1 MIMKKYMFISLAA
14 LMMTGLLN
22 GQSQYK
28 AGDIVSDFKLKNV
41 KGEMISLADIDD
53 ADGFIVAFWCNT
65 CPVVKKYDQRLQDL
79 HAKYSPKGYPVVA
92 INANDPAVSPGDSY
106 DKMKET
112 AERLNYKFEYLFDET
127 QEVARRFGATNTP
140 HIYILSWK
148 DGKLAVD
155 YVGAIDNNADD
166 ASAADKKYAEDALN
180 SILKGQA
187 VAVAGT
193 KAVGCSIKWKKG

>member
-1 MIMKKYMFISLAA
+1 MKKYMFISMAA
-14 LMMTGLLN
+14 LMMTALLSA
-22 GQSQYK
+22 QSQYK
-28 AGDIVSDFKLKNV
+28 AGDVASDFKLKNV
-41 KGEMISLADIDD
+41 KGEMVSLANYKD
-53 ADGFIVAFWCNT
+53 ADGFIVAFWCNS
-65 CPVVKKYDQRLQDL
+65 CPVVKKYDQRLQEL
-79 HAKYSPKGYPVVA
+79 HAKYAPKGYPVVA

-106 DKMKET
+106 EKMKET
-112 AERLNYKFEYLFDET
+112 AAKLNYKFDYLFDET
-127 QEVARRFGATNTP
+127 QEIARKYGATNTP

-148 DGKLAVD
+148 DGKLVVD

-193 KAVGCSIKWKKG
+193 RAVGCSIKWKK

>member
-1 MIMKKYMFISLAA
+1 MKKYLFISVAA

-22 GQSQYK
+22 AQSQYK
-28 AGDIVSDFKLKNV
+28 AGDIASDFNLKNV
-41 KGEMISLADIDD
+41 KGEPVSLTDIKD

-65 CPVVKKYDQRLQDL
+65 CPVVKKYDQRLQEL
-79 HAKYSPKGYPVVA
+79 HAKYAPKGYLVVA

-106 DKMKET
+106 DRMKET
-112 AERLNYKFEYLFDET
+112 AAKLNYKFEYLFDET
-127 QEVARRFGATNTP
+127 QETARKYGATNTP

-148 DGKLAVD
+148 DGRLVVD

-166 ASAADKKYAEDALN
+166 ATAADKKYAEDALN

-193 KAVGCSIKWKKG
+193 KAVGCSIKWKKS

>member
-1 MIMKKYMFISLAA
+1 MKKYVLISVAA
-14 LMMTGLLN
+14 LMMTGLLSA
-22 GQSQYK
+22 QSQYK
-28 AGDIVSDFKLKNV
+28 AGDIASDFNLKNV
-41 KGEMISLADIDD
+41 KGEPVSLTDIKD

-65 CPVVKKYDQRLQDL
+65 CPVVKKYDQRLQEL
-79 HAKYSPKGYPVVA
+79 HAKYAPKGYAVVA

-106 DKMKET
+106 DRMKET
-112 AERLNYKFEYLFDET
+112 AAKLNYKFEYLFDET
-127 QEVARRFGATNTP
+127 QETARKYGATNTP

-148 DGKLAVD
+148 DGRLVVD

-166 ASAADKKYAEDALN
+166 ATAADKKYAEDALN

-193 KAVGCSIKWKKG
+193 KAVGCSIKWKKS

>member
-1 MIMKKYMFISLAA
+1 MKKYLFISLAA

-22 GQSQYK
+22 AQSQYK
-28 AGDIVSDFKLKNV
+28 AGDIASDFKLKNL
-41 KGEMISLADIDD
+41 KGEVVSLANIKD

-79 HAKYSPKGYPVVA
+79 HAKYASKGYPVIA
-92 INANDPAVSPGDSY
+92 INPNDPAVSPGDSY
-106 DKMKET
+106 EKMKET
-112 AERLNYKFEYLFDET
+112 ASKLNYRFEYLFDET
-127 QEVARRFGATNTP
+127 QEVARKYGATNTP
-140 HIYILSWK
+140 HIYILSWR
-148 DGKLAVD
+148 DGKLVVD

-180 SILKGQA
+180 SILQGER

-193 KAVGCSIKWKKG
+193 RAVGCSIKWKKG